1 MRNAATHS
9 VAFVA
14 GVELVAHSST
24 LWSGHPTLDIE
35 IFLPGGIKTLLNES
49 TVVKEMVWASHWS
62 AAVILAIASQSLAQ
76 WGTVTVTTLR
86 MLQRSSGVDALFQDT
101 PAHRCTMWSLA
112 GVDTP
117 LLERATGVLERLP
130 AEQRQEALLNYRP
143 ALTAPPSPPLFAP
156 APTTCGLPHQCYP
169 TSTLPRQ
176 IS

>member
-24 LWSGHPTLDIE
+24 LVIE

-62 AAVILAIASQSLAQ
+62 AAVILAIALQSLAQ

-143 ALTAPPSPPLFAP
+143 ALTASPSPPLFAP